1 MRFID
6 AKGMEKNNKEQW
18 TELYRLLQKKKDS
31 LGEHLEEK
39 RKKKTFRE
47 QKWTE
52 PLKSDRRR
60 KNFKKK
66 NILEMSKAVENR
78 AMVSIFDYQNEKS

>member
-1 MRFID
+1 M
-6 AKGMEKNNKEQW
+6 
-18 TELYRLLQKKKDS
+18 KKK
-31 LGEHLEEK
+31 E
-39 RKKKTFRE
+39 KKKTFRE